1 MSHLEPVELEFVLAR
16 RLGAARAENRG
27 TLLVAWPAEDDGDD
41 DGGDDDGGDDDGD
54 DDGNNDE
61 HQAATSRP
69 ILFWAIVDTST
80 CSQNAQS

>member
-1 MSHLEPVELEFVLAR
+1 MSHLEPVQLEFVLAR

-27 TLLVAWPAEDDGDD
+27 TLLVAWPTEDDGDD
-41 DGGDDDGGDDDGD
+41 SGDDDGG

-69 ILFWAIVDTST
+69 ISFWAIVDTST

>member
-27 TLLVAWPAEDDGDD
+27 TLLVAWPTEDDGD
-41 DGGDDDGGDDDGD
+41 DGGDDDGG

>member
-27 TLLVAWPAEDDGDD
+27 TLLVAWPTEDDGD
-41 DGGDDDGGDDDGD
+41 DGGDDDGG

-80 CSQNAQS
+80 CSQNAQSE

>member
-1 MSHLEPVELEFVLAR
+1 MSHLEPVQLEFVLAR

-41 DGGDDDGGDDDGD
+41 GGDDDGG

>member
-1 MSHLEPVELEFVLAR
+1 MSHLEPVQLEFVLAR

-41 DGGDDDGGDDDGD
+41 GGDDDGG

-69 ILFWAIVDTST
+69 ILFWAIVDIST
-80 CSQNAQS
+80 

>member
-1 MSHLEPVELEFVLAR
+1 MSHLEPVQLEFVLAR

-27 TLLVAWPAEDDGDD
+27 TLFVAWPTEDDGD
-41 DGGDDDGGDDDGD
+41 DGGDDDDGGGDDVG

-69 ILFWAIVDTST
+69 ILFWAIVDIST
-80 CSQNAQS
+80 